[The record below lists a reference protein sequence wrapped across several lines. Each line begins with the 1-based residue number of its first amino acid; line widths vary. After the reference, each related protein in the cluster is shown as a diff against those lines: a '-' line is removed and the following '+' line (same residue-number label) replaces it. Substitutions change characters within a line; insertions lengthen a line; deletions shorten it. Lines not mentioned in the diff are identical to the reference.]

1 MGKNSKALTAGIGL
15 RIAERRK
22 ELGFTQQRAAELS
35 GLSHQFFS
43 SVEIE
48 SKNLRAESIIKVSR
62 ALKVSSDFIL
72 FGESNQHDRGYL
84 LELLEPL
91 NEVQLKCMENIM
103 KSYLAAF
110 GYQLPPHES

>member
-1 MGKNSKALTAGIGL
+1 MGNSSKALTAGIGL
-15 RIAERRK
+15 RIAKRRK
-22 ELGFTQQRAAELS
+22 ELGYTQEKAAELS

-62 ALKVSSDFIL
+62 ALKVSTDYIL
-72 FGESNQHDRGYL
+72 LGESNQYDRGYL
-84 LELLEPL
+84 LDLLDPL
-91 NEVQLKCMENIM
+91 NEVQLKCMESIM

-110 GYQLPPHES
+110 GYSNLPHES